1 MNFRE
6 FLKESIKNN
15 SCIISDGGM
24 GTMIQ
29 RLAGGIKYKIP
40 EDLNFYKSDVIKQIY
55 SEYLDAGSNIIST
68 NSFGALNVKISDE
81 EASHSAA
88 QYIEKSISLAKEA
101 IKEIESKGNTSPHFV
116 AWDTSTN
123 GKLMQPMGP
132 LSFDQA
138 YESYKDAA
146 IAAEKGGADLA
157 LVETMSDLYE
167 VKAAVLAIH
176 ENTDL
181 PVITLMTFQ
190 PNLRTLTGADAL
202 TCVTYLEAL
211 HPDAIG
217 FNCGGSL
224 EEDSELIDDFLRHA
238 HLPVMIQPN
247 AGLPEVIDGKDV
259 FKVEPEEF
267 GNFQTETRKK
277 GALILGGCCGTTPA
291 HIKELAR
298 QIEKNSDPSFDEL
311 MDTISGS
318 SEKKPDTEKTKSY
331 ICSYNKTVQVGK
343 NAGPKIIGE
352 RINPTGKKKCKEALM
367 NKDMQFILDEA
378 ESQINAGAHI
388 LDVNVGLPG
397 IDEKE
402 MMLSAVKTLQATFN
416 TPLQIDSSEYAVL
429 ENALRYYNGKA
440 LVNSVN
446 GKQEVMDHVFPLIKK
461 YGGAVVALC
470 LDEDG
475 IPPTAEDRVWIAKKI
490 ILEAAK
496 YGIPVRDIFIDTL
509 TLTVSS
515 EQKTAMETVRA
526 IKKLKEEFGNEGLQF
541 VLGVS
546 NISFGLP
553 RRDIIN
559 SRFFLLALEA
569 GLSAAI
575 INPSSKTMMDS
586 YRAFRALE
594 CFDENCLDF
603 IEAYT
608 DTKDPY
614 LENKIPEGATVV
626 PAVPSGKSESK
637 ENSLNNEKAQTEFS
651 ALINIIE
658 KGFKDKSVGETEK
671 LLKNHE
677 PVEIINNAIVPALDN
692 VGKDFESGKKF
703 LPQLLLSAETV
714 SNSFAE
720 IKKTLAA
727 TGVKE
732 ESKGTVVIATVFGDI
747 HDIGKN
753 IVRAMLENYGY
764 NVIDLGKNVPAEE
777 IIKTVIENKVQLVGL
792 SALMTTTVINMEDT
806 IIKLRAALKEHN
818 MECKI
823 CVGGAVLTADYA
835 KKIGADYYS
844 KDAMQTVSCAKEVF
858 GR

>member
-6 FLKESIKNN
+6 FLNESIKNN
-15 SCIISDGGM
+15 TCIISDGGM

-29 RLAGGIKYKIP
+29 KLAEGIKYKIP
-40 EDLNFYKSDVIKQIY
+40 EDLNFYKSEVIGQIY
-55 SEYLDAGSNIIST
+55 REYLTAGSNIIST
-68 NSFGALNVKISDE
+68 NTFGALSAKLADE
-81 EASHSAA
+81 NAPHTAA
-88 QYIEKSISLAKEA
+88 EYIEKSISLAKEA
-101 IKEIESKGNTSPHFV
+101 VKEIEAEGNTKPHFV

-123 GKLMQPMGP
+123 GKLMQPIGP
-132 LSFDQA
+132 LSFDEA

-146 IAAEKGGADLA
+146 IAAEKAGADLA
-157 LVETMSDLYE
+157 LIETMSDLYE
-167 VKAAVLAIH
+167 VKAAVLAIR
-176 ENTDL
+176 ENTNF
-181 PVITLMTFQ
+181 PVLTLMTFQ
-190 PNLRTLTGADAL
+190 PSLRTLTGADVL
-202 TCVTYLEAL
+202 TCVTYLESL
-211 HPDAIG
+211 HPEAIG

-224 EEDSELIDDFLRHA
+224 EEDQKLAEEFLKHA
-238 HLPVMIQPN
+238 HIPVMVQPN
-247 AGLPEVIDGKDV
+247 AGLPVIVNGKDV

-267 GNFQTETRKK
+267 GKFQSETRKK
-277 GALILGGCCGTTPA
+277 GALILGGCCGTTPQ
-291 HIKELAR
+291 HIAEMAR
-298 QIEKNSDPSFDEL
+298 QIEKISDPSFDEL
-311 MDTISGS
+311 MESMSSKDENHS
-318 SEKKPDTEKTKSY
+318 SEEKTKSY

-402 MMLSAVKTLQATFN
+402 MMLSAVRTLQEAFN
-416 TPLQIDSSEYAVL
+416 VPLQIDSSEYAVL
-429 ENALRYYNGKA
+429 EHALRYYNGKA

-475 IPPTAEDRVWIAKKI
+475 IPPTAEGRAWIAKKI

-515 EQKTAMETVRA
+515 EQKTAMQTIKA
-526 IKKLKEEFGNEGLQF
+526 IKMIRDEFDDEGIQF

-559 SRFFLLALEA
+559 SRFFLLALHA

-603 IEAYT
+603 IETYT
-608 DTKDPY
+608 GTKDPY
-614 LENKIPEGATVV
+614 LENKIPEGATVI
-626 PAVPSGKSESK
+626 PAAANTEKSEAKGDCPRQS
-637 ENSLNNEKAQTEFS
+637 SEFS
-651 ALINIIE
+651 TLISIIE
-658 KGFKDKSVGETEK
+658 KGFKDKSAAETEQ
-671 LLKNHE
+671 LLKNHQ

-692 VGKDFESGKKF
+692 VGKDFESGRKF

-714 SNSFAE
+714 SNSFAK
-720 IKKTLAA
+720 IKETLAA

-764 NVIDLGKNVPAEE
+764 NVIDLGKNVPAET
-777 IIKTVIENKVQLVGL
+777 IINTIIENKVKLVGL

-806 IIKLRAALKEHN
+806 IVKLRAALKERN

-835 KKIGADYYS
+835 KKIGADFYS